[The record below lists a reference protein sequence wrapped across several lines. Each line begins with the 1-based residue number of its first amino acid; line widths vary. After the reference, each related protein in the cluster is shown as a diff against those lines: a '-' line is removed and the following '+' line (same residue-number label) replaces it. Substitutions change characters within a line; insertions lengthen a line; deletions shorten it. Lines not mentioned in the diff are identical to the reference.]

1 MAFSA
6 RGPPRNGKRLLR
18 CAAVGVGCEHAHLP
32 ERPSS
37 DDVQGL
43 RASPA
48 RPQLFRSIFGNIYSV
63 GIIALVE
70 RKAPKWRLVE
80 ATAAQEA
87 ALFLFPTYIFGNI
100 ILRFP
105 KLRQKI
111 KTETI

>member
-1 MAFSA
+1 MA
-6 RGPPRNGKRLLR
+6 RG
-18 CAAVGVGCEHAHLP
+18 CYAAADGVGREQAHLP

-37 DDVQGL
+37 DGVQGL
-43 RASPA
+43 RTSPA

-70 RKAPKWRLVE
+70 GRAPKWRWLE
-80 ATAAQEA
+80 ATAAQKA
-87 ALFLFPTYIFGNI
+87 ALFFFPTYIFGNI

-111 KTETI
+111 KTETS